1 MSTAT
6 TTHFVRVRHA
16 GGVSY
21 GRQEGDQIRELNAA
35 PFAGGAPTGR
45 SFAAADVQLL
55 VPCEPRKIFAVG
67 RNYRSHLG
75 TRAAPLQP
83 ELFWKPISA
92 LQDPGGPIVLP
103 PDSNNVH
110 FEGELVLVIGRRAKD
125 LSIAEAKTA
134 IFGVTCGNDLSERD
148 WQSGPAKDLQWWR
161 AKGADTFAPCGP
173 VIATGLDYD
182 NLALSTRLN
191 GKVVQEQTTADLI
204 FDCASV
210 VSFASRFITL
220 EPGDLFYTGTPG
232 NTSALAPGDLVEITI
247 EGIGVLSNRVAAPA
261 R

>member
-1 MSTAT
+1 MSQ
-6 TTHFVRVRHA
+6 FVRVRHA

-21 GRQEGDQIRELNAA
+21 GRLEGSDVHELTAA
-35 PFAGGAPTGR
+35 PFAGGAATGR
-45 SFAAADVQLL
+45 TFAMADVQLL

-75 TRAAPLQP
+75 TRPAPLQP

-103 PDSNNVH
+103 PESSNVH
-110 FEGELVLVIGRRAKD
+110 FEGELVLVIGQRAKD
-125 LSIAEAKTA
+125 LSPAQARAA
-134 IFGVTCGNDLSERD
+134 IFGVTCGNDVSERE
-148 WQSGPAKDLQWWR
+148 WQSGAAKDLQWWR

-173 VIATGLDYD
+173 VIATGLDFD
-182 NLALSTRLN
+182 NLALTTRLN
-191 GKVVQEQTTADLI
+191 GKIMQDQTTADLL
-204 FDCASV
+204 FDCTAV
-210 VSFASRFITL
+210 VSFASRFVTL

-232 NTSALAPGDLVEITI
+232 NTGPLAPGDLVEISI
-247 EGIGVLSNRVAAPA
+247 AGVGVLSNRVAAAVA